1 MRRYTF
7 PILAIF
13 CGFLGLGF
21 MAGRA
26 FAEPDAQVL
35 VDAGSASASSPTTP
49 DVFTE
54 LSTLKQAYSALKD
67 AKDPSAKPLLWA
79 SLIAIALRTLLAL
92 ANAIWTKPKK
102 WLAWVALGVAVP
114 IALLSHY
121 AAGHGW
127 MAALIV
133 AGGGPGAILVNE
145 VLKLAAKKPV
155 VA

>member
-1 MRRYTF
+1 MRNYYV
-7 PILAIF
+7 LAIF

-35 VDAGSASASSPTTP
+35 VDAGQSAASTPTP

-102 WLAWVALGVAVP
+102 WLAWVALGLAVP